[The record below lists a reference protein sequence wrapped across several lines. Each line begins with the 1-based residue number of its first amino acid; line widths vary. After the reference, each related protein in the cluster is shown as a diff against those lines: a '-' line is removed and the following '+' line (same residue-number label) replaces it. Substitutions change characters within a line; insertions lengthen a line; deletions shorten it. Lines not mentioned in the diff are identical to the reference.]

1 MGILNRHKSSKKL
14 LYETS
19 IYERFENWFENLGAI
34 EELKDRIKAATGD
47 YQRELIKESRK
58 KDFLRTFIVM
68 CELACQNICA
78 EDTERD
84 ELTNSVRDVIG
95 SVIGD
100 IIFETT
106 EITKLNKILKFSE
119 KTYKDKDEA
128 NDENVFTEW
137 IKDRRNGQVWILDT
151 YVDQTIE
158 KVLSQKLKEEEI
170 EEIPKEW
177 RMTYG
182 ENAKYDFA
190 LFSGVSLAEVESM
203 LAYGISRTYLH
214 NILYGFIMF
223 RLLMDGLKDDLYIT
237 WLGDE
242 NLFTGYSGV
251 NHFFD
256 GIIILEDEDKKNP
269 WLLKCI
275 STYYNPSD
283 AVESIETELADI
295 GVKKCIIF
303 LPTYPSQ
310 NAMRHSLYAYAY
322 KKHEKIIILYLH
334 DLYRLVEMN
343 DNEIKGYLMRK
354 VIR

>member
-1 MGILNRHKSSKKL
+1 MGILNRHKSTEKL

-34 EELKDRIKAATGD
+34 EELKDRINASTGD

-68 CELACQNICA
+68 CELACQNIYT
-78 EDTERD
+78 EDTEKNG
-84 ELTNSVRDVIG
+84 LTNSVSDVIG

-106 EITKLNKILKFSE
+106 DIKKLNEILQNFE
-119 KTYKDKDEA
+119 KEYK
-128 NDENVFTEW
+128 NDFTHW
-137 IKDRRNGQVWILDT
+137 INDRRSGKVWILDT
-151 YVDQTIE
+151 FVDYTI
-158 KVLSQKLKEEEI
+158 KRVVSKLKRDDI
-170 EEIPKEW
+170 KEIPKKW
-177 RMTYG
+177 GMTYG

-214 NILYGFIMF
+214 NILYGFIML
-223 RLLMDGLKDDLYIT
+223 RLLIDALKDDLYIT

-242 NLFTGYSGV
+242 ELFAGYSGV

-283 AVESIETELADI
+283 AIESIETKLADI
-295 GVKKCIIF
+295 GVKKCILF
-303 LPTYPSQ
+303 VPTYPSQ

-322 KKHEKIIILYLH
+322 KKHEKIIILFLH
-334 DLYRLVEMN
+334 DLYRMVGMN
-343 DNEIKGYLMRK
+343 NNEIKGYLMRK

>member
-1 MGILNRHKSSKKL
+1 MGILNRPKSSKKL

-19 IYERFENWFENLGAI
+19 IYERFENWFGNLSAI
-34 EELKDRIKAATGD
+34 EELKDRIKAATGE
-47 YQRELIKESRK
+47 YQRELIKESRE

-78 EDTERD
+78 EHTEK
-84 ELTNSVRDVIG
+84 EGLTNSVRDVIG

-106 EITKLNKILKFSE
+106 DIKKLNEILQNFE
-119 KTYKDKDEA
+119 KEETYKYK
-128 NDENVFTEW
+128 FTQW
-137 IKDRRNGQVWILDT
+137 IKDRRSGKVWIFDT
-151 YVDQTIE
+151 FVDRTIE

-170 EEIPKEW
+170 EEIPEEW

-182 ENAKYDFA
+182 ENAKYNFA

-214 NILYGFIMF
+214 NILYGFIML
-223 RLLMDGLKDDLYIT
+223 RILIDALKDDLYIT

-242 NLFTGYSGV
+242 ELFAGYSGV

-256 GIIILEDEDKKNP
+256 GIIILEEEDKKNP

-283 AVESIETELADI
+283 AIESIETKLADI

-310 NAMRHSLYAYAY
+310 NAMRHSLYTYAY

-343 DNEIKGYLMRK
+343 NNEIKSYLMRK

>member
-1 MGILNRHKSSKKL
+1 MGILNRHKSTEKL

-19 IYERFENWFENLGAI
+19 IYGRFGNWFGNLGAI

-47 YQRELIKESRK
+47 YQRQLIKESRK

-68 CELACQNICA
+68 CELACQNIYT
-78 EDTERD
+78 EDTEKKG
-84 ELTNSVRDVIG
+84 LTNSVSDVIG

-106 EITKLNKILKFSE
+106 DIKKLNEILQNFE
-119 KTYKDKDEA
+119 KEKKYKDE
-128 NDENVFTEW
+128 FTQW
-137 IKDRRNGQVWILDT
+137 INDRRNGQVWILDT
-151 YVDQTIE
+151 FVDYTI
-158 KVLSQKLKEEEI
+158 KRAVSKLKEEEI

-214 NILYGFIMF
+214 NILYGFIML
-223 RLLMDGLKDDLYIT
+223 RILIDALKDDLYIT

-242 NLFTGYSGV
+242 ELFAGYSGV

-283 AVESIETELADI
+283 AIESIETKLADI

-303 LPTYPSQ
+303 VPTYPSQ
-310 NAMRHSLYAYAY
+310 NAMRHSLYTYAY
-322 KKHEKIIILYLH
+322 NKHEKIIILYLH

-343 DNEIKGYLMRK
+343 NNEIRGYLMRK

>member
-1 MGILNRHKSSKKL
+1 MGILNRHKSTEKL

-19 IYERFENWFENLGAI
+19 IYGRFGNWFGNLGAI
-34 EELKDRIKAATGD
+34 EELKDHIKAATGD
-47 YQRELIKESRK
+47 YQRQLIKESRK

-68 CELACQNICA
+68 CELACQNIYT
-78 EDTERD
+78 EDTEK
-84 ELTNSVRDVIG
+84 EGLTNSVSDVIG

-106 EITKLNKILKFSE
+106 AITKLNEILQNFE
-119 KTYKDKDEA
+119 KERKDE
-128 NDENVFTEW
+128 FMQW
-137 IKDRRNGQVWILDT
+137 IKDRRNGKVWILDT
-151 YVDQTIE
+151 FVDYTIK
-158 KVLSQKLKEEEI
+158 KVVSKLKEEEI
-170 EEIPKEW
+170 KEIPKEW

-214 NILYGFIMF
+214 NILYGFIML
-223 RLLMDGLKDDLYIT
+223 RLLIDALKDDLYIT

-242 NLFTGYSGV
+242 ELFAGYSGV

-256 GIIILEDEDKKNP
+256 GIIILEEEDKKNP

-275 STYYNPSD
+275 STYYNASD
-283 AVESIETELADI
+283 AIESIETKLADI

-343 DNEIKGYLMRK
+343 NNEIKGYLMRK

>member
-1 MGILNRHKSSKKL
+1 MTKMGILNRPKSSKTL
-14 LYETS
+14 LYETR
-19 IYERFENWFENLGAI
+19 IYKRFENWFENLGAI

-68 CELACQNICA
+68 CELACQNIYT
-78 EDTERD
+78 EDTEKD
-84 ELTNSVRDVIG
+84 GLTNFVSDVIG

-100 IIFETT
+100 IIVGTAD
-106 EITKLNKILKFSE
+106 IKKLNEILQNFEEE
-119 KTYKDKDEA
+119 KTYKDK
-128 NDENVFTEW
+128 FSQW
-137 IKDRRNGQVWILDT
+137 IKDRRKGKVWILDT
-151 YVDQTIE
+151 LVDQTIE
-158 KVLSQKLKEEEI
+158 KVLSQKLKEEYI
-170 EEIPKEW
+170 EEIPEEW

-190 LFSGVSLAEVESM
+190 LFSGVSLAEVEST

-214 NILYGFIMF
+214 NILYGFIMLG
-223 RLLMDGLKDDLYIT
+223 LLIDALKDDLYIT

-242 NLFTGYSGV
+242 ELFAGYSGI

-256 GIIILEDEDKKNP
+256 GIIILEEEDKKKP

-283 AVESIETELADI
+283 AIESIETKLADI
-295 GVKKCIIF
+295 GVKKCILF
-303 LPTYPSQ
+303 VPTYPSQ
-310 NAMRHSLYAYAY
+310 NAMRHSLYTYAY

-354 VIR
+354 GIR

>member
-1 MGILNRHKSSKKL
+1 MGILNRHKSNKTL
-14 LYETS
+14 LYETR
-19 IYERFENWFENLGAI
+19 IYERFKNWFEDLGAI

-47 YQRELIKESRK
+47 YQRQLIKESRK

-68 CELACQNICA
+68 SELACQNIYI
-78 EDTERD
+78 EDTEKD
-84 ELTNSVRDVIG
+84 GLTNFVRDVIG

-100 IIFETT
+100 IICETT
-106 EITKLNKILKFSE
+106 EIPKLNKILKFLE
-119 KTYKDKDEA
+119 KTYKDKDKA
-128 NDENVFTEW
+128 KDENVFTEW
-137 IKDRRNGQVWILDT
+137 IKDRRNGKVWILDT
-151 YVDQTIE
+151 FVDQTIG
-158 KVLSQKLKEEEI
+158 KVLSQKLKGEYI

-214 NILYGFIMF
+214 NILYGFIML
-223 RLLMDGLKDDLYIT
+223 RILIDALKDDLYIT

-242 NLFTGYSGV
+242 ELFTGYSGV

-256 GIIILEDEDKKNP
+256 GIIILEKEDSENP

-275 STYYNPSD
+275 STCYNPSD
-283 AVESIETELADI
+283 AIESIDAKLDDI
-295 GVKKCIIF
+295 GMKKCILF
-303 LPTYPSQ
+303 VPTYPSQ
-310 NAMRHSLYAYAY
+310 NAMQHSLYTYAY
-322 KKHEKIIILYLH
+322 KKHEIIILYLH
-334 DLYRLVEMN
+334 DLYRLVEKN
-343 DNEIKGYLMRK
+343 DNEVKGYLKRK

>member
-1 MGILNRHKSSKKL
+1 MGILNRPKSSKKL
-14 LYETS
+14 LYETR
-19 IYERFENWFENLGAI
+19 IYERFENWFENLDAI
-34 EELKDRIKAATGD
+34 EELKDRIKAATGN
-47 YQRELIKESRK
+47 YQRELIKESRG

-68 CELACQNICA
+68 CELACQNIYT
-78 EDTERD
+78 EDTEKKG
-84 ELTNSVRDVIG
+84 LTNFVRDVIG

-100 IIFETT
+100 IIVGTT
-106 EITKLNKILKFSE
+106 DITKLHEILQNFE
-119 KTYKDKDEA
+119 KEETYKDD
-128 NDENVFTEW
+128 FSQW
-137 IKDRRNGQVWILDT
+137 IKDRRNGKVWILDT
-151 YVDQTIE
+151 FVDRTIIN
-158 KVLSQKLKEEEI
+158 VSQKLKEEEV
-170 EEIPKEW
+170 EEIPKKW

-214 NILYGFIMF
+214 NILYGFIML
-223 RLLMDGLKDDLYIT
+223 RLLMDALKDDLYIT

-242 NLFTGYSGV
+242 ELFTGYSGV

-256 GIIILEDEDKKNP
+256 GIIILEEEDKKDP

-283 AVESIETELADI
+283 AIESIETKLADI

-310 NAMRHSLYAYAY
+310 NAMRQSLYAYAY
-322 KKHEKIIILYLH
+322 KKHEKIIILFLH